1 MRGTAIRIV
10 IGASLVTALLLVLAI
25 AVPGQRTLFIGVYLL
40 VLGALVLTALVRSFR
55 TLRRRAWERSVFDRR
70 PEEPEQALPI
80 DELARI
86 DRLVVLGRANAFDL
100 HYRLRPLLR
109 DLAADRL
116 SAGHG
121 VSLDGQP
128 ERAQQLLGEELWELV
143 RVDREVGRRS
153 GPGVA
158 PAALAGFVQRLEEL

>member
-1 MRGTAIRIV
+1 LRGTAIRIV
-10 IGASLVTALLLVLAI
+10 IAAALVTALLLVLAV
-25 AVPGQRTLFIGVYLL
+25 AVPGKRTIFIGVYLL
-40 VLGALVLTALVRSFR
+40 VVGAFVVTALVRSFR
-55 TLRRRAWERSVFDRR
+55 TLRRGAWDRSAFDRR
-70 PEEPEQALPI
+70 PEEREQTLPI

-86 DRLVVLGRANAFDL
+86 DRLVVLGGANAFDL

-143 RVDREVGRRS
+143 RADREVGRRS

-158 PAALAGFVQRLEEL
+158 AAALTGFVERLEEL

>member
-1 MRGTAIRIV
+1 MR
-10 IGASLVTALLLVLAI
+10 S
-25 AVPGQRTLFIGVYLL
+25 PF
-40 VLGALVLTALVRSFR
+40 
-55 TLRRRAWERSVFDRR
+55 ERDPEK
-70 PEEPEQALPI
+70 PEEPQPI
-80 DELARI
+80 AELDRI
-86 DRLVVLGRANAFDL
+86 DRLVVLGAANEFDL

-143 RVDREVGRRS
+143 RADREVGRRS

-158 PAALAGFVQRLEEL
+158 PAALAGFVDRLEKL

>member
-1 MRGTAIRIV
+1 LRGTAIRIV
-10 IGASLVTALLLVLAI
+10 IGASLVTALLLALAV
-25 AVPGQRTLFIGVYLL
+25 AVPEQRAHFIGIYLL
-40 VLGALVLTALVRSFR
+40 VLAAFVATALVRSFR
-55 TLRRRAWERSVFDRR
+55 TLRPRAWERSVFDRR

-86 DRLVVLGRANAFDL
+86 DRLVVLGGANAFDL

-128 ERAQQLLGEELWELV
+128 ERAQRLLGEELWELV
-143 RVDREVGRRS
+143 RADREVGRRS

-158 PAALAGFVQRLEEL
+158 PGVLAGFVERLEEL

>member
-1 MRGTAIRIV
+1 LRGTAIRIV
-10 IGASLVTALLLVLAI
+10 IGAFLVTALLLVLAV
-25 AVPGQRTLFIGVYLL
+25 AFPGKRTVFIGVYLL

-55 TLRRRAWERSVFDRR
+55 TLRGGAWERSVFDRR
-70 PEEPEQALPI
+70 PDEPDQSPPI

-86 DRLVVLGRANAFDL
+86 DRLVVLGGANAFDL

-116 SAGHG
+116 SASHG

-128 ERAQQLLGEELWELV
+128 EQAQLLLGEELWELV
-143 RVDREVGRRS
+143 RADREVGRRS
-153 GPGVA
+153 GPGVE
-158 PAALAGFVQRLEEL
+158 PAALAGFVERLEKL

>member
-10 IGASLVTALLLVLAI
+10 IGASLVTALLLVLAV
-25 AVPGQRTLFIGVYLL
+25 AVPGKRTVFIGVYLL
-40 VLGALVLTALVRSFR
+40 VVGAFIVTALVRSIR
-55 TLRRRAWERSVFDRR
+55 TLRRGAWERSAFDRR
-70 PEEPEQALPI
+70 PEEPEQAPPI

-116 SAGHG
+116 SAGHN

-143 RVDREVGRRS
+143 RADREVGRRS
-153 GPGVA
+153 GPGVE
-158 PAALAGFVQRLEEL
+158 PAVLTVFIERLEAL